1 MLNTAFS
8 HSICE
13 GRVNMKGGG
22 MEPINNHDEGK
33 NKDSKAMSLDK
44 YLKHLEK
51 KMKTAKGSFWREM
64 ASAEEAFRKEMAA
77 AMRNYEKAEY
87 ADKRIPGA
95 LVEAG
100 KDFDK
105 HYEDAYEGF
114 GKLTKQALE
123 KFQKAIEELVG
134 T

>member
-1 MLNTAFS
+1 ME
-8 HSICE
+8 SI
-13 GRVNMKGGG
+13 NK
-22 MEPINNHDEGK
+22 HDEGM

-51 KMKTAKGSFWREM
+51 KMKAARGNFWREM
-64 ASAEEAFRKEMAA
+64 ALAEEAFRKDIAA

-87 ADKRIPGA
+87 SDKRIPGA
-95 LVEAG
+95 LAEAG

-105 HYEDAYEGF
+105 QYEAAYEGF
-114 GKLTKQALE
+114 GKLSKQALE
-123 KFQKAIEELVG
+123 QFQKTIEELVG